1 MVGFVSDACLTFII
15 LLIEV
20 EALKFEPAFSCSEAF
35 IIIYDRVIACMN
47 LSYRIMTFWDF

>member
-47 LSYRIMTFWDF
+47 LSYRIMTF